1 MDSEKLE
8 NQLTQLKIWCDNNS
22 KKEFYEFF
30 KKTLEE
36 AKKRY
41 NSSKERAWSFREN
54 MVTILAF
61 VAAPVLFSILTFFWE
76 QYKDISY
83 VGKFWLFALVLGV
96 YFLLGCLQ
104 QWKQKKN
111 ASETWVRRSTY
122 YHRLCIALAAFI
134 FSDQCMDDYK
144 RLVQDTIAIEEQN
157 LDQFTLNLSPKGLAK
172 RPKD

>member
-1 MDSEKLE
+1 MDFQKVD
-8 NQLTQLKIWCDNNS
+8 NQLAQLQIWCSNNS
-22 KKEFYEFF
+22 KPEFYNFF
-30 KKTLEE
+30 NDTLED

-41 NSSKERAWSFREN
+41 ATSKKRAWSFREN

-61 VAAPVLFSILTFFWE
+61 VAAPVLFSILTYFLE

-144 RLVQDTIAIEEQN
+144 RLVQATFAILEQN
-157 LDQFTLNLSPKGLAK
+157 LDQFTLNLSPNGLAE